1 LGKKHF
7 INNFKKNMTD
17 ITNKE
22 TAEQLRR
29 YIESIEANEAEKKE
43 LTERIAEVYAEAKAV
58 GFDVATIKQ
67 IIKIRKIDKE
77 KLLEAEYLLETY
89 LEALDGK

>member
-1 LGKKHF
+1 
-7 INNFKKNMTD
+7 MTD

-58 GFDVATIKQ
+58 GFDVKTIKT
-67 IIKIRKIDKE
+67 IIAQRKKGSD
-77 KLLEAEYLLETY
+77 KLLEEEYLLETY
-89 LEALDGK
+89 KEALKMK

>member
-1 LGKKHF
+1 
-7 INNFKKNMTD
+7 MTD

-29 YIESIEANEAEKKE
+29 YIESIEAGEAERKE
-43 LTERIAEVYAEAKAV
+43 LSERIKEVYDEAKAV

-67 IIKIRKIDKE
+67 IIKIRKADKE
-77 KLLEAEYLLETY
+77 KLLEAEFLLETY
-89 LEALDGK
+89 LEALGGK

>member
-1 LGKKHF
+1 
-7 INNFKKNMTD
+7 MTD
-17 ITNKE
+17 INKE

-29 YIESIEANEAEKKE
+29 YIESIEASEAEKKE
-43 LTERIAEVYAEAKAV
+43 LTERIAEIYAEAKAV
-58 GFDVATIKQ
+58 GFDVSTIKQ

>member
-1 LGKKHF
+1 
-7 INNFKKNMTD
+7 MTD

-89 LEALDGK
+89 LEALDEK

>member
-1 LGKKHF
+1 
-7 INNFKKNMTD
+7 MTD

-22 TAEQLRR
+22 TVEQLRR

-58 GFDVATIKQ
+58 GFDVKTIRT
-67 IIKIRKIDKE
+67 IIAQRKRDKE
-77 KLLEAEYLLETY
+77 ELLEAEYLLETY
-89 LEALDGK
+89 LEALGGK

>member
-1 LGKKHF
+1 
-7 INNFKKNMTD
+7 MTD

-29 YIESIEANEAEKKE
+29 YIESIEASESEKKE
-43 LTERIAEVYAEAKAV
+43 LTERIAEIYAEAKAV
-58 GFDVATIKQ
+58 GFDVSTIKQ

-89 LEALDGK
+89 LEALDEK

>member
-1 LGKKHF
+1 
-7 INNFKKNMTD
+7 MTD
-17 ITNKE
+17 IINKE

-29 YIESIEANEAEKKE
+29 YIESVEAGEAEKKE